1 MNRSQLNNPSD
12 KLLLWVLGSS
22 VILITPMFSYDA
34 VNIPKFMVVII
45 GASVAA
51 TLLMNRRIMK
61 VLSRQKFLFVFCC
74 IMLIDLILVFF
85 FSGSNLVEQFYGADG
100 RFVGLAAYIS
110 LVILLVYA
118 YSVSSGHI
126 ISKILVLIRYLGLIS
141 SLYGIL
147 QWSGEDPVNWSNQ
160 YSPIMGFF
168 GNPNYQS
175 SFLGMCS
182 VALISEIIRSEEKIN
197 RKFLFFGLVI
207 LNIFV
212 IIGTKSIQ
220 GLIVFIVGSAA
231 VIFLKIRSMT
241 WKPFFSGLYIFFVSC
256 IAITGIAGMLNHG
269 PLSQVLHKNSVIYR
283 GDYWRAAI
291 RIVTEHPIFGVGFD
305 QFGNWYRR
313 YRDIEA
319 VNRRG
324 PEVVSNSPH
333 NIFLDYAVSGGIIL
347 GSLYVCLV
355 VITFMSALTVIK
367 QSKSYDVNFSFV
379 FSVWIAYQAQSLI
392 SVNQVGLTIWGW
404 IFSGLLIGY
413 KLKLENSEGN
423 KPPKKGLEVAVKQKI
438 SPIALLTGLTVGLC
452 ISLPLLIKDVQL
464 RSALEKGTVQQ
475 TIQAAEKWPVNAN
488 RAAQISSFLLVKGF
502 PSDALTLARF
512 SVENLP
518 RSFVAWKT
526 IYDSPSSSE
535 LEKINAKRM
544 LIELDPLNPSLK

>member
-1 MNRSQLNNPSD
+1 
-12 KLLLWVLGSS
+12 
-22 VILITPMFSYDA
+22 MFSYEA
-34 VNIPKFMVVII
+34 VNIPKSMVVII

-51 TLLMNRRIMK
+51 TLLIHRKFIK
-61 VLSRQKFLFVFCC
+61 VLKTNKSLFWLCFL
-74 IMLIDLILVFF
+74 MLIHLFAVFF
-85 FSGSNLVEQFYGADG
+85 FSGSSLVEQFYGADS
-100 RFVGLAAYIS
+100 RFVGLAAYAS

-118 YSVSSGHI
+118 YSVSSGLI
-126 ISKILVLIRYLGLIS
+126 ISKILVLMRYLGLIS
-141 SLYGIL
+141 SLYGLL
-147 QWSGEDPVNWSNQ
+147 QWLGADPVNWSNQ
-160 YSPIMGFF
+160 YSPVMGFF
-168 GNPNYQS
+168 GNPNHQS

-182 VALISEIIRSEEKIN
+182 VAVISEIVSSGNKLA
-197 RKFLFFGLVI
+197 RKVLYFGLAV
-207 LNIFV
+207 LHIFV
-212 IIGTKSIQ
+212 IFGTESIQ
-220 GLIVFIVGSAA
+220 GFIVFIIGSAA
-231 VIFLKIRSMT
+231 VIFLKIRST
-241 WKPFFSGLYIFFVSC
+241 IWKSSVSGFYLFFVSVL
-256 IAITGIAGMLNHG
+256 AFTGITGMLNHG
-269 PLSQVLHKNSVIYR
+269 PLSQILHKNSVIYR

-305 QFGNWYRR
+305 QFGDWYRR

-347 GSLYVCLV
+347 GLLYVGLV

-413 KLKLENSEGN
+413 RVKLKNSEGE
-423 KPPKKGLEVAVKQKI
+423 KPLKKGLEVAVKQKI
-438 SPIALLTGLTVGLC
+438 SPIALLTGLTIGLC
-452 ISLPLLIKDVQL
+452 VSLPLFIKDVQL

-512 SVENLP
+512 SVENSP
-518 RSFVAWKT
+518 RSFVGWKT

-535 LEKINAKRM
+535 QEKINAKRM